1 MSSYHVIAEK
11 DSVESDGEQYAV
23 DESPELRPTVELR
36 SQAKIDS
43 EAIAK
48 VDGTSEHPYGMTL
61 EAQEKW
67 EAREAEKARTHER
80 EKTQSSVREWG
91 SRVSVARGQKQV
103 RRVFEERAASVDPWQ
118 DPGRGD
124 PRELLTRDELA
135 GVNQQARHIAS
146 KVRDASSPAAVSRRL
161 AERVADG
168 DSLLSASV
176 AVMEAER
183 TRWGSIVPIGML
195 EEISRREVSIQG
207 EVTQLFE
214 ASSPA
219 IQQVGLIEDETGT
232 TKFTVWCA
240 SRCTMVEEGDEVRMR
255 DVAKNWYG
263 GRVSVALTGES
274 RIMFPERA

>member
-1 MSSYHVIAEK
+1 M
-11 DSVESDGEQYAV
+11 
-23 DESPELRPTVELR
+23 ELR

-48 VDGTSEHPYGMTL
+48 VDGTGEHPYGMTL

-67 EAREAEKARTHER
+67 EAREAEKARTRER
-80 EKTQSSVREWG
+80 RKTQSSVREWG
-91 SRVSVARGQKQV
+91 SRVSVARGRKQA
-103 RRVFEERAASVDPWQ
+103 RRAFEERAASVDSWQ
-118 DPGRGD
+118 APGRGD
-124 PRELLTRDELA
+124 PREMLERDELA
-135 GVNQQARHIAS
+135 AINQQARHIAS
-146 KVRDASSPAAVSRRL
+146 KVRDSSSPAAVSRRL

-176 AVMEAER
+176 AVMEAEQR
-183 TRWGSIVPIGML
+183 RWGSIVPIGLL
-195 EEISRREVSIQG
+195 EELSRREVSIQG
-207 EVTQLFE
+207 EVTRLFE

-232 TKFTVWCA
+232 TKFTVWRA
-240 SRCTMVEEGDEVRMR
+240 SRCTVVEAGDEVRMR

-274 RIMFPERA
+274 RIVFPERA